1 MSERGV
7 FAVDR
12 GIWSDP
18 DFADEK
24 FSEREAFL
32 WLVGEAAWRPVR
44 VRVGSATIDLARG
57 QCAFSTRFMAEKW
70 KWSEA
75 RVRRYLGRLREA
87 GIIDA
92 AADAR
97 ATHVTICKYDRF
109 QRVSLPTDAGNDGN
123 ATHLRRTA
131 DAPATRQRRK
141 EEDRESRENI
151 SSLRSEAGT
160 RERRRPSVPVDPD
173 WQLSQELVAV
183 AENCGLSA
191 EQGAA
196 EWPRFID
203 HALRDDV
210 RHRDWVAAWRTWC
223 RSPYRKAE
231 AARPPPAGGTRGN
244 GLSHIGER
252 KAQGDVSI
260 YRDPFAHLDRP
271 RSVRAAGSD
280 DGERAGSSGDPQE
293 VDEAERGRLVDFDRL
308 RAFAGRA

>member
-44 VRVGSATIDLARG
+44 VRVGSATVDLARG

-70 KWSEA
+70 RWSEA

-97 ATHVTICKYDRF
+97 ATHITICKYDRF
-109 QRVSLPTDAGNDGN
+109 QRVSLPSDAGNDGN
-123 ATHLRRTA
+123 ATHPRRTS

-141 EEDRESRENI
+141 EEDRENI
-151 SSLRSEAGT
+151 SSSLRSEVGT
-160 RERRRPSVPVDPD
+160 RDRRRPQVPVDPN
-173 WQLSQELVAV
+173 WQLSAELVAT
-183 AENCGLSA
+183 AENCGLTA
-191 EQGAA
+191 EQAAA

-223 RSPYRKAE
+223 RSPYRRSE
-231 AARPPPAGGTRGN
+231 TSRPPPAGGTRGN

-271 RSVRAAGSD
+271 RAGRAAATD
-280 DGERAGSSGDPQE
+280 DDRRAGPAGDSE
-293 VDEAERGRLVDFDRL
+293 GLDEAERGRLVDFDRM
-308 RAFAGRA
+308 RAVAGRA